1 MAVAKYSGNMRQ
13 TGIGVKE
20 LKQLIKI
27 GDRFDYTYESFSA
40 EDFTDSSKPKKKIE
54 MVEVTK
60 LYPDLVKLKV
70 IRTEKKI
77 EMVEVTKLYPDLV
90 KLKVIRTG
98 KEMIVSYS
106 DILLY
111 SNKKSLQPFK
121 EEKL

>member
-13 TGIGVKE
+13 TGIGIKE
-20 LKQLIKI
+20 LKQMIKV
-27 GDRFDYTYESFSA
+27 GDRFDYTYESFCS
-40 EDFTDSSKPKKKIE
+40 EDFGDSSKPKKKTDR
-54 MVEVTK
+54 VEV
-60 LYPDLVKLKV
+60 
-70 IRTEKKI
+70 I
-77 EMVEVTKLYPDLV
+77 KLYPDLV

>member
-20 LKQLIKI
+20 LKQLIRI

-40 EDFTDSSKPKKKIE
+40 EDFTDSSKPKQKTDR
-54 MVEVTK
+54 VEVIK
-60 LYPDLVKLKV
+60 LYPDLLKLKV
-70 IRTEKKI
+70 
-77 EMVEVTKLYPDLV
+77 
-90 KLKVIRTG
+90 LKTN
-98 KEMIVSYS
+98 KEMIVSFA

>member
-1 MAVAKYSGNMRQ
+1 MAVAKYAGNMRQ

-20 LKQLIKI
+20 LKQLIKL
-27 GDRFDYTYESFSA
+27 GDRFDYTYESFRA
-40 EDFTDSSKPKKKIE
+40 EDFTDSSKPKQKTDR
-54 MVEVTK
+54 VEVIK

-70 IRTEKKI
+70 
-77 EMVEVTKLYPDLV
+77 
-90 KLKVIRTG
+90 LKTG

-106 DILLY
+106 DVLLY

>member
-1 MAVAKYSGNMRQ
+1 MAVAKYAGNMRL
-13 TGIGVKE
+13 TGIGIKE
-20 LKQLIKI
+20 LKKLIKLD
-27 GDRFDYTYESFSA
+27 DRFDYTYESFSA
-40 EDFTDSSKPKKKIE
+40 EDFTDSSKSKQKTDR
-54 MVEVTK
+54 VEV
-60 LYPDLVKLKV
+60 
-70 IRTEKKI
+70 I
-77 EMVEVTKLYPDLV
+77 KLYPDLV

>member
-1 MAVAKYSGNMRQ
+1 MAVAKYAGNMRQ
-13 TGIGVKE
+13 TGIGIKE

-27 GDRFDYTYESFSA
+27 GDRLDYTYESFSA
-40 EDFTDSSKPKKKIE
+40 EDFTDSSKPKQRTDR
-54 MVEVTK
+54 VEV
-60 LYPDLVKLKV
+60 
-70 IRTEKKI
+70 I
-77 EMVEVTKLYPDLV
+77 KLYPDLV

-121 EEKL
+121 EDKL

>member
-27 GDRFDYTYESFSA
+27 GDRFDYTYESFCS
-40 EDFTDSSKPKKKIE
+40 EDFTDSSKPKQKTE
-54 MVEVTK
+54 MVV
-60 LYPDLVKLKV
+60 
-70 IRTEKKI
+70 
-77 EMVEVTKLYPDLV
+77 VTKLYPDLV

-98 KEMIVSYS
+98 KEMIVSYP

>member
-27 GDRFDYTYESFSA
+27 GDRFDYTYESFCS
-40 EDFTDSSKPKKKIE
+40 EDFTDSSKPKQKTE
-54 MVEVTK
+54 MVV
-60 LYPDLVKLKV
+60 
-70 IRTEKKI
+70 
-77 EMVEVTKLYPDLV
+77 VTKLYPDLV

-98 KEMIVSYS
+98 KEMIVSFA

>member
-1 MAVAKYSGNMRQ
+1 M
-13 TGIGVKE
+13 VKV
-20 LKQLIKI
+20 

-40 EDFTDSSKPKKKIE
+40 KDFTDSSKPKKKTNR
-54 MVEVTK
+54 VE
-60 LYPDLVKLKV
+60 
-70 IRTEKKI
+70 II
-77 EMVEVTKLYPDLV
+77 KLYPDLV

-98 KEMIVSYS
+98 KVMIVSYS

>member
-13 TGIGVKE
+13 TGIGIKE
-20 LKQLIKI
+20 LKQMIKV
-27 GDRFDYTYESFSA
+27 GDRFDYTYESFYS
-40 EDFTDSSKPKKKIE
+40 EDFGDSSKPKKKTDR
-54 MVEVTK
+54 VEV
-60 LYPDLVKLKV
+60 
-70 IRTEKKI
+70 I
-77 EMVEVTKLYPDLV
+77 KLYPDLV

-98 KEMIVSYS
+98 KEMIVSFA